1 MMSEKPSSAAGIAEP
16 AMPAVPDIA
25 AAEAGLGQLDRLAQL
40 CRTANF
46 ARHYLEAAVLRDA
59 NLTWTSYDVLHLTV
73 MHRPVDTGV
82 VAALAQVSKG
92 SVTRYAAAFIRR
104 GLLRRSV
111 PTKDRRRSLLAPTAA
126 GWALNQQLRGQLIAE
141 LNTLLDTHAGAGRN
155 DIDVLRLLIT
165 AHHR

>member
-1 MMSEKPSSAAGIAEP
+1 MSEKPSSAVGIAGL
-16 AMPAVPDIA
+16 AMSTAPGNAGE
-25 AAEAGLGQLDRLAQL
+25 EAGPGQLDRLAQL

-46 ARHYLEAAVLRDA
+46 ARRHLETVVLYDA

-82 VAALAQVSKG
+82 VAALAHISKG
-92 SVTRYAAAFIRR
+92 SVTRSAAALIRR

-111 PTKDRRRSLLAPTAA
+111 PAEDRRRSLLAPTAA

-141 LNTLLDTHAGAGRN
+141 LTTLLDAQAGTGRHE
-155 DIDVLRLLIT
+155 IDVLRHLIT
-165 AHHR
+165 AYH